1 MCKSVDVNVS
11 VTSVADA
18 PVTAVHVPVTAVL
31 DAPVTAVFVPV
42 TTVPAHPPPHSP
54 VAGGCDIANSDSC
67 AIVTIVRE

>member
-18 PVTAVHVPVTAVL
+18 PVTAVHV
-31 DAPVTAVFVPV
+31 PVTAVFVPV